1 MPIDV
6 PESSKR
12 SSKGKGRADE
22 LTKTTTATSGKIDLV
37 HLEDV
42 RDEKAPKLNKKQK
55 FRRHCVRFWFCYV
68 LGAVILLAIGLP
80 IL

>member
-1 MPIDV
+1 MSVDV

-12 SSKGKGRADE
+12 GKGKGRADE
-22 LTKTTTATSGKIDLV
+22 LTKTTTAASGNKIDLV

-42 RDEKAPKLNKKQK
+42 QDEDVPKLNKKQK